1 MPKQVYNIRTEIINM
16 NAPETSS
23 PIVQPGLSVQVE
35 IAYHPGSEPETERLE
50 FVIVPDELAD
60 FPAGFLGQGT
70 PLAQAILGEPVGRT
84 VPYFTGDALSV
95 TILSASQTSRA
106 PDQETAARRQE
117 RLRRALEQSDRTSA
131 MIFASSF
138 SGKWGD
144 YDPQGIEKWDPDAPT
159 EDEKG

>member
-1 MPKQVYNIRTEIINM
+1 MDKRDPH
-16 NAPETSS
+16 ETDLT
-23 PIVQPGLSVQVE
+23 VQPGLLVQVE
-35 IAYHPGSEPETERLE
+35 IAFRPGAEVEKERLE

-70 PLAQAILGEPVGRT
+70 PLAQAILGEPVGRS

-95 TILSASQTSRA
+95 TILSASPTSRV
-106 PDQETAARRQE
+106 PSQETAARRQE
-117 RLRRALEQSDRTSA
+117 RYRQALEQSDRTSA

-144 YDPQGIEKWDPDAPT
+144 YDPQGIEKWEADPPP
-159 EDEKG
+159 EDETG